1 MEIIPAI
8 DLKGGRCVRLYQG
21 DYSQETVFS
30 EDPVDTALKWQDK
43 GARWLHLV
51 DLDGAASG
59 EVRNSRAIEGIVKI
73 TKMNVEL
80 GGGIRREAVVEQLIR
95 MGVKRVIL
103 GTVAVDQEELTR
115 RIIRRF
121 GEAII
126 VGIDA
131 RDSYVTTHG
140 WQKMAQVTALEMS
153 KMMAAIGA
161 RRIIYT
167 DVKRDG
173 TLTEP
178 NFEATEE
185 LIKNVSIPV
194 IASGGITRLEHL
206 LKLRKIG
213 AEGAIIGRAL
223 YTGDL
228 DLAAALAIS

>member
-103 GTVAVDQEELTR
+103 GTVAVEQEELTR

>member
-8 DLKGGRCVRLYQG
+8 DLKGGRCVSLYQG

-103 GTVAVDQEELTR
+103 GTVAVEQEELTR

-223 YTGDL
+223 YTVDL